1 MENWGVPK
9 VRGRGMVKFQPFASL
24 PEQYEGIREIIE
36 NLNKVSKPILTED
49 TKERIERALI
59 NSIQYDQ
66 EVLISYYRE
75 GIINNMYINVS
86 HIDSSTKT
94 VHCTDAFGLNTE
106 FKIDEFVDVE

>member
-9 VRGRGMVKFQPFASL
+9 ARGRGMVKWIPFASL

-36 NLNKVSKPILTED
+36 NLNKVPKPILTED

-66 EVLISYYRE
+66 EILISYYRE

-94 VHCTDAFGLNTE
+94 VYCTDAFGLSTK